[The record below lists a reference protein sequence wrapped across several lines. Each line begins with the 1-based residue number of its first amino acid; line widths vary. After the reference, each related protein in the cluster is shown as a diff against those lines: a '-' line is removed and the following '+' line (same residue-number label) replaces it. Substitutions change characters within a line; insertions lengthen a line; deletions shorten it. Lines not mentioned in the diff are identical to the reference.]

1 MTQHARFLFE
11 TEFTAEKKREAEPKV
26 TLHEHHELIAH
37 AREEGFHEGL
47 AHGRAEAEVSIAR
60 DRESAL
66 MRLGQHLSS
75 AADALGALEPRL
87 EAEAIDIGVAV
98 ATKLAQ
104 DLVDRYPMAEIR
116 ALVADCFANLRTVP
130 HLVVRVHDDLLDDAR
145 SELTRLASE
154 RGFEGRLVI
163 MAEPS
168 IARGD
173 CRIEWASGGIVVD
186 RAETQNRIAEAVNR
200 FLTTPTLTPG
210 VNHE

>member
-1 MTQHARFLFE
+1 SL
-11 TEFTAEKKREAEPKV
+11 K
-26 TLHEHHELIAH
+26 
-37 AREEGFHEGL
+37 
-47 AHGRAEAEVSIAR
+47 
-60 DRESAL
+60 
-66 MRLGQHLSS
+66 
-75 AADALGALEPRL
+75 
-87 EAEAIDIGVAV
+87 AEAIDIGVAV

-104 DLVDRYPMAEIR
+104 DLVNRYPMAEIR

-145 SELTRLASE
+145 TELTRLASE

-200 FLTTPTLTPG
+200 FLATPTSTPG